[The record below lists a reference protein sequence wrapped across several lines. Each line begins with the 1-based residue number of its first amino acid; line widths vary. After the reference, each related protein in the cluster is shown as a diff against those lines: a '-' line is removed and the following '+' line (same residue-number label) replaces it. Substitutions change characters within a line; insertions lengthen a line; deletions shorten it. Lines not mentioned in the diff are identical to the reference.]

1 MNLSSIKETIEHF
14 IQRDFFYSHFRASKG
29 VDLPSLGKYATGI
42 FYLDKNTH
50 LEAQKD
56 FTTLAESLGITVI
69 HWRDVPVDHSAIGT
83 VRLNWYF
90 L

>member
-1 MNLSSIKETIEHF
+1 
-14 IQRDFFYSHFRASKG
+14 
-29 VDLPSLGKYATGI
+29 LPELDKYATGI

-50 LEAQKD
+50 LEAEKD

-69 HWRDVPVDHSAIGT
+69 HWRDVPVDHSAIGIVAT
-83 VRLNWYF
+83 KSEPVIRQVFVVAETDVETFKRQVEIHLKAF